1 MLLPASS
8 LFRPPIAG
16 VSFDAAHPALV
27 SVTPP
32 DLGTTAAKEARNLG
46 VGGVEL
52 GEGKSAAPP
61 TAVLVSDA
69 NAPTRPI
76 TSPAAAVVETSA
88 AGEARMD
95 TSVRELGEGI
105 PAIPP
110 NAELDSNANSP
121 GSTSPAAD
129 VAGMTATGDASMCED
144 GDMATNL
151 LVGDALDDALDE
163 SKPNLLTFAVSAPVE
178 PTPSKNVSI
187 RSPTEV

>member
-52 GEGKSAAPP
+52 DEGKSAAPP
-61 TAVLVSDA
+61 SAT
-69 NAPTRPI
+69 
-76 TSPAAAVVETSA
+76 AAVVAEMSA

-95 TSVRELGEGI
+95 TSVRELGEVI

-110 NAELDSNANSP
+110 NAVLVSDASSP
-121 GSTSPAAD
+121 GSTSPAD
-129 VAGMTATGDASMCED
+129 VVGMTAAGDASMCED

-151 LVGDALDDALDE
+151 PVCDSLGE
-163 SKPNLLTFAVSAPVE
+163 SKPNSPPFVVRVPV
-178 PTPSKNVSI
+178 
-187 RSPTEV
+187 

>member
-16 VSFDAAHPALV
+16 VSSDAAHPALV
-27 SVTPP
+27 FVTPP
-32 DLGTTAAKEARNLG
+32 DVGMTAAEEARILG
-46 VGGVEL
+46 VGGCEL

-61 TAVLVSDA
+61 TAVLVSEA
-69 NAPTRPI
+69 SAPTRPI
-76 TSPAAAVVETSA
+76 TSPAAAVAEMIA

-95 TSVRELGEGI
+95 TSVRELGEGT

-110 NAELDSNANSP
+110 NAVLESDADSP

-129 VAGMTATGDASMCED
+129 VVGMTTAGDASMCED

-151 LVGDALDDALDE
+151 LVGDVLDE
-163 SKPNLLTFAVSAPVE
+163 SKRNLLTTFAVPVPVE
-178 PTPSKNVSI
+178 PAPSKTVSI
-187 RSPTEV
+187 RSSTEV

>member
-52 GEGKSAAPP
+52 DEGKSAAPP
-61 TAVLVSDA
+61 SA
-69 NAPTRPI
+69 
-76 TSPAAAVVETSA
+76 AAAVVAEMSA

-95 TSVRELGEGI
+95 TSVREQLGEGI

-110 NAELDSNANSP
+110 NAELDSSANSP